1 MKRLQ
6 VENRVTFEFG
16 NSHMMNRFDRT
27 NGTEKTGGNKPDSKK
42 TFAAIAGQNLPESA
56 PSGKPR
62 LLDELRERLRAEY
75 YSIRTEEAYLG
86 WIRRFILFHGK
97 RHPQDMGGTEVAG
110 FLSHLANK
118 GQVSP
123 STQNQAFSALLFL
136 YRDFLQRPLD
146 DLGPVDRATRSRKV
160 PVVLTREEAKRLL
173 AQLEGTDWIMAM
185 LLYGSGLRLLEMLRL
200 RVKDADFGYHQIT
213 VRDGKGAKDRVTMLP
228 EGVAEALKRHVER
241 RRLEH
246 QQDIRD
252 GGGSVYLPFA
262 LARKYP
268 KAAKAWAWQ
277 YVFAAKSVSTDPR
290 SGEVRRHHMD
300 EITVQRMV
308 RNAAQRAGL
317 SKVVTP
323 HVLRHSFATHLL
335 ENGYDIRTVQELL
348 GHKDVATTMIYTHVL
363 NRPGL
368 GVRSPVD

>member
-1 MKRLQ
+1 M
-6 VENRVTFEFG
+6 
-16 NSHMMNRFDRT
+16 SRFDRMSRPDGPNRT
-27 NGTEKTGGNKPDSKK
+27 GTTAGSNPVNGNKPDSTKK
-42 TFAAIAGQNLPESA
+42 AFAAAITPKNLPESA
-56 PSGKPR
+56 PSRKPK
-62 LLDELRERLRAEY
+62 LLEELRERLRAEY
-75 YSIRTEEAYLG
+75 YSIRTEDAYLG

-97 RHPQDMGGTEVAG
+97 RHPKDLSGPAVAR
-110 FLSHLANK
+110 FLSHLANE

-136 YRDFLQRPLD
+136 YNDFLQRPLD
-146 DLGPVDRATRSRKV
+146 DLGHVERASRPRKV
-160 PVVLTREEAKRLL
+160 PVVLTKEEAKRLL
-173 AQLEGTDWIMAM
+173 AQLEGTGWIMAM
-185 LLYGSGLRLLEMLRL
+185 LLYGSGLRLMEMLRL
-200 RVKDADFGYHQIT
+200 RVKDADFGYNQIT

-228 EGVAEALKRHVER
+228 DGVAEALKRHLER
-241 RRLEH
+241 RKLEH
-246 QQDIRD
+246 QGDIRD

-268 KAAKAWAWQ
+268 SAAKAWAWQ
-277 YVFAAKSVSTDPR
+277 YVFAAKSVSVDPR
-290 SGEVRRHHMD
+290 SGEVRRHHID

-308 RNAAQRAGL
+308 RNAAQRAGI

-363 NRPGL
+363 NKPGI